1 MTIFAATFKQY
12 LRGTKVSTKK
22 LFKVVR
28 IFTLS
33 MILIGVA
40 LGSWLTGKRST
51 SWEQPLWIAI
61 YPINADSSSGTQQF
75 INQLDK
81 SSFQSIEDFISE
93 EAREFNLPLKHPF
106 TLKLAPQVKSLPPEP
121 PHSGAVW
128 EIILWSL
135 KLRYWAYQSN
145 TYQGPAP
152 HIRIFVKYFDV
163 KDQQP
168 LAHSLGLQQG
178 MLGIVN
184 AFAINKMTQANA
196 MVIAHEI
203 LHTLGATDK
212 YDLQTGLPIYPDGY
226 AEADRTPLYPQEIA
240 EIMGGKIPISEEKV
254 TIPRGLHQVIL
265 GKQTA
270 REISWL
276 K

>member
-1 MTIFAATFKQY
+1 MSA
-12 LRGTKVSTKK
+12 KK

-28 IFTLS
+28 IFILS

-61 YPINADSSSGTQQF
+61 YPINADSSSATQQY

-81 SSFQSIEDFISE
+81 DSFQSIEDFISE

-135 KLRYWAYQSN
+135 KLRYWAYKSN
-145 TYQGPAP
+145 TYQGPTP
-152 HIRIFVKYFDV
+152 HIRIFVKYFDL

-184 AFAINKMTQANA
+184 AFAVNKMTQANA
-196 MVIAHEI
+196 MVITHEI

-212 YDLQTGLPIYPDGY
+212 YDLNTGLPIYPDGY

>member
-1 MTIFAATFKQY
+1 
-12 LRGTKVSTKK
+12 VSARK

-28 IFTLS
+28 IFILS

-40 LGSWLTGKRST
+40 LGSWLTSKRST
-51 SWEQPLWIAI
+51 NWDQPLWIAI
-61 YPINADSSSGTQQF
+61 YPINADNSSITQQY
-75 INQLDK
+75 INQLELAD
-81 SSFQSIEDFISE
+81 FQSIEDFISE
-93 EAREFNLPLKHPF
+93 EAEEFNLPLKHPF

-121 PHSGAVW
+121 PSSGAVW
-128 EIILWSL
+128 EIMLWSL

-152 HIRIFVKYFDV
+152 HIRIFVKYFDI
-163 KDQQP
+163 KDQHP

-184 AFAINKMTQANA
+184 AFAINKMTLANA
-196 MVIAHEI
+196 MVITHEI

-212 YDLQTGLPIYPDGY
+212 YDLSTGLPLYPDGY
-226 AEADRTPLYPQEIA
+226 AEADRAPLYPQETA
-240 EIMGGKIPISEEKV
+240 EIMAGKIPLSKEKV
-254 TIPRGLHQVIL
+254 AIPRGLHQVIL
-265 GKQTA
+265 GPQTA
-270 REISWL
+270 REILWL

>member
-1 MTIFAATFKQY
+1 
-12 LRGTKVSTKK
+12 
-22 LFKVVR
+22 
-28 IFTLS
+28 
-33 MILIGVA
+33 MILISVA
-40 LGSWLTGKRST
+40 LGSWLTSKRST
-51 SWEQPLWIAI
+51 NWEQPLWIAI
-61 YPINADSSSGTQQF
+61 YPINGDNSSVTQQY
-75 INQLDK
+75 INQLK
-81 SSFQSIEDFISE
+81 LEDFISE
-93 EAREFNLPLKHPF
+93 EAEEFNLPLKHPF

-121 PHSGAVW
+121 PASGAVW
-128 EIILWSL
+128 EIMLWSL

-184 AFAINKMTQANA
+184 AFAINKMTLANA
-196 MVIAHEI
+196 MVITHEI

-212 YDLQTGLPIYPDGY
+212 YDLSTGLPLYPDGY
-226 AEADRTPLYPQEIA
+226 AEADRAPLYPQETA
-240 EIMGGKIPISEEKV
+240 EIMAGRIPISEEKIA
-254 TIPRGLHQVIL
+254 IPRGLHQVIL
-265 GKQTA
+265 GQQTA
-270 REISWL
+270 REILWL

>member
-1 MTIFAATFKQY
+1 MSA
-12 LRGTKVSTKK
+12 KK

-28 IFTLS
+28 IFILTL
-33 MILIGVA
+33 ILIGVA
-40 LGSWLTGKRST
+40 LGSWLTSKRST

-61 YPINADSSSGTQQF
+61 YPINADNSPVSQQY
-75 INQLDK
+75 IDELKAED
-81 SSFQSIEDFISE
+81 FQSIDDFIAE
-93 EAREFNLPLKHPF
+93 EAREFNLALQRPF

-128 EIILWSL
+128 EIMLWSL
-135 KLRYWAYQSN
+135 KLRYWAYQEN

-152 HIRIFVKYFDV
+152 HIRVFIKYFDV

-178 MLGIVN
+178 MVGIVN
-184 AFAINKMTQANA
+184 AFAARKMTEANA
-196 MVIAHEI
+196 MVITHEI
-203 LHTLGATDK
+203 LHTLGASDK
-212 YDLQTGLPIYPDGY
+212 YDLSSGLPIFPDGY
-226 AEADRTPLYPQEIA
+226 VETTRNPLYPQELA
-240 EIMGGKIPISEEKV
+240 EIMAGKIPLSKDEAA
-254 TIPRGLHQVIL
+254 IPRGLHQVII
-265 GKQTA
+265 GQQTA

>member
-12 LRGTKVSTKK
+12 WRGTKVSTKK

-61 YPINADSSSGTQQF
+61 YPINADSSSGTQQY

-135 KLRYWAYQSN
+135 KLRYWAYKSN
-145 TYQGPAP
+145 IYQGPAP

-168 LAHSLGLQQG
+168 LAHSW
-178 MLGIVN
+178 
-184 AFAINKMTQANA
+184 FT
-196 MVIAHEI
+196 
-203 LHTLGATDK
+203 
-212 YDLQTGLPIYPDGY
+212 TGHAGDCKRFC
-226 AEADRTPLYPQEIA
+226 DQ
-240 EIMGGKIPISEEKV
+240 
-254 TIPRGLHQVIL
+254 
-265 GKQTA
+265 
-270 REISWL
+270 
-276 K
+276 

>member
-1 MTIFAATFKQY
+1 
-12 LRGTKVSTKK
+12 
-22 LFKVVR
+22 
-28 IFTLS
+28 

-40 LGSWLTGKRST
+40 LGSWLTSQRST
-51 SWEQPLWIAI
+51 NWEQPLWIAI
-61 YPINADSSSGTQQF
+61 YPINADNSNVTQQY
-75 INQLDK
+75 INQLELED
-81 SSFQSIEDFISE
+81 FQSIEDFISE
-93 EAREFNLPLKHPF
+93 EAREFNLPLQHPF

-121 PHSGAVW
+121 PSSGAVW
-128 EIILWSL
+128 EIMLWSL

-152 HIRIFVKYFDV
+152 HIRIFVKYFEG

-184 AFAINKMTQANA
+184 AFAINKMTLANA
-196 MVIAHEI
+196 MVITHEI

-212 YDLQTGLPIYPDGY
+212 YDLSTGLPLYPDGY
-226 AEADRTPLYPQEIA
+226 AETDRAPLYPQEIA
-240 EIMGGKIPISEEKV
+240 EIMAGKIPISEEKV
-254 TIPRGLHQVIL
+254 AIPRGLHQVIL
-265 GKQTA
+265 GRQTA
-270 REISWL
+270 REILWL

>member
-1 MTIFAATFKQY
+1 MSA
-12 LRGTKVSTKK
+12 RK

-28 IFTLS
+28 IFILS

-40 LGSWLTGKRST
+40 LGSWLTSKRST
-51 SWEQPLWIAI
+51 NWEQPLWIAI
-61 YPINADSSSGTQQF
+61 YPINADSSSVTQQY
-75 INQLDK
+75 INQLELED
-81 SSFQSIEDFISE
+81 FQSIEDFISE
-93 EAREFNLPLKHPF
+93 EAEEFNLPLKQPF

-121 PHSGAVW
+121 PSSGAVW
-128 EIILWSL
+128 EVMLWSL

-184 AFAINKMTQANA
+184 AFAINKMTLANA
-196 MVIAHEI
+196 MVITHEI

-212 YDLQTGLPIYPDGY
+212 YDLSTGLPLYPDGY
-226 AEADRTPLYPQEIA
+226 AEADRAPLYPQETA
-240 EIMGGKIPISEEKV
+240 EIMAGKIPISEEKAA
-254 TIPRGLHQVIL
+254 IPRGLHQVIL
-265 GKQTA
+265 GPQTA
-270 REISWL
+270 REILWL